1 MYRKRN
7 CIISTTVQCLVD
19 ALQLNAI
26 IIDVAHKSL
35 AKVANEEQKAAG
47 LYLITGKV
55 LANKHRVTPYG
66 GYNLHVANRSDG
78 CMLHF
83 ASDCPER

>member
-1 MYRKRN
+1 MRSKY
-7 CIISTTVQCLVD
+7 LV
-19 ALQLNAI
+19 
-26 IIDVAHKSL
+26 IDIAHKSL

-47 LYLITGKV
+47 LYLKV

-78 CMLHF
+78 CM
-83 ASDCPER
+83 